1 MCNRIEEA
9 LGVWYEEGNMKL
21 IWSRPDEGIIGQPLG
36 VWYGNKATTTKD
48 PVSAPITFAKVF
60 EGFQM
65 KSSVAQGKRQES
77 QVHPLI
83 NNYIIEYN
91 IFNNNNFILG
101 TFRFLAT
108 MRFHRQELPPHL
120 GEFVHALNKAL
131 ATTQT
136 QLSRPMSSGY
146 HIYMENRLWRKPL
159 LMLTIQVWMAT
170 LCDTTYGG
178 NSNWYWS

>member
-1 MCNRIEEA
+1 
-9 LGVWYEEGNMKL
+9 
-21 IWSRPDEGIIGQPLG
+21 
-36 VWYGNKATTTKD
+36 
-48 PVSAPITFAKVF
+48 
-60 EGFQM
+60 
-65 KSSVAQGKRQES
+65 
-77 QVHPLI
+77 
-83 NNYIIEYN
+83 
-91 IFNNNNFILG
+91 
-101 TFRFLAT
+101 

-170 LCDTTYGG
+170 LCDTTYEGG
-178 NSNWYWS
+178 IPQCRLPHWPKQSADVEGDIVGLHL

>member
-1 MCNRIEEA
+1 MRCQTGTEQGHSSYNNKRPGLRGYGFCPHETLKFVEIERFVEVKTYR
-9 LGVWYEEGNMKL
+9 GE
-21 IWSRPDEGIIGQPLG
+21 I
-36 VWYGNKATTTKD
+36 
-48 PVSAPITFAKVF
+48 
-60 EGFQM
+60 
-65 KSSVAQGKRQES
+65 
-77 QVHPLI
+77 HPLI

-91 IFNNNNFILG
+91 IFNNSILG

-120 GEFVHALNKAL
+120 GEIVHALNKAL

-178 NSNWYWS
+178 NSN